1 MIFLIEKY
9 HKIQLNPLMSTLK
22 TPSPIYTNLMEK
34 VKEEIKKFQE
44 NKEQIEQIEKETERR
59 KIQERTA
66 KLEKHILSKIPN
78 IKIIEKKILDTIK
91 RKGSNYRVYLF
102 KFSNSWWRGYPTLR
116 GIDLN
121 DIFYRINSS
130 YQEIQFSYYSRY
142 NVTNPQDYNVYVV
155 AKFDPDDLDSSYE
168 VEYEYYSE
176 TANESEYESI
186 DSTESYSTESYS
198 IESDTSESDTSESDT
213 SESDSIDFW
222 MHQMQSIV
230 KKARRRQKRKNNK

>member
-1 MIFLIEKY
+1 
-9 HKIQLNPLMSTLK
+9 MSTPK
-22 TPSPIYTNLMEK
+22 TPSPIYSDLMGK

-59 KIQERTA
+59 KIQERTT

-130 YQEIQFSYYSRY
+130 YQEIQFSYNSRY
-142 NVTNPQDYNVYVV
+142 NVTNPQNYNVYVV

-168 VEYEYYSE
+168 YEYYSE
-176 TANESEYESI
+176 TANESEYESV
-186 DSTESYSTESYS
+186 DSTESYS

-213 SESDSIDFW
+213 SKSDTSESDTSDSIDFW

-230 KKARRRQKRKNNK
+230 KKARRRQKRKNKK